1 MVSSYANRGN
11 VAVIC
16 WNTLNA
22 ATWYVDSEKLDGE
35 VALGQ
40 DSKTLLAINF
50 SDFTVEEKYADNNY
64 KTGALKETDDDVV
77 VVSTP
82 ARNAEIG
89 DRQIVLGLSRDKF
102 SEEYESFNFE
112 KNPKKATKETKTYRN
127 GDNVVAYV
135 PEEVYSD
142 LDSLKGNKVTVV
154 FGEDNIVALIVV
166 EDDVVD
172 TAYLTKYEDNKV
184 VVDGTSYKLA
194 SSYEVTLNEKSY
206 NNLTLA
212 LTALK
217 IADVTDIEK
226 NIETTL
232 TLDEDDKVEKI
243 ELFASANIDGVSFEG
258 IVTKVKETSSKYTIY
273 TTAGNITWE
282 IDDEDDIDFPRVY
295 IDGTKS
301 DIRDIE
307 VGNVLTVIGSK
318 LDIAN
323 EKITTIYASTQ
334 TVTGEA
340 TKVKKANN
348 AITIDGEIYPSSVV
362 AEKVKNMTKD
372 ELKDDKWIEFD
383 STTVL
388 DNKEVTLYMNVLGEY
403 VGVAIE
409 EDTSSYTFGVVTYV
423 STTTSWEGDDEEIA
437 VKNIKVMLEDGTKK
451 TFKVKVDTDDDD
463 APSEEVLDNL
473 KEVSKNYT
481 DIYNKIY
488 NEFIMFKADADNTI
502 QLEDGNEIIIV
513 DGATLSAVVDAK
525 STTDATD
532 DYDFAV
538 IKPNTEVDGKE
549 FKLTAGGTA
558 TYTSKTVIFNKEAGD
573 EEIVSKWDSIIDSDD
588 YVTGSAYAIFDADDD
603 EALYII
609 VSLADYESS
618 DAEYA
623 IVDSKLVEV
632 SDKKFEIDFV
642 DQPDVQVKDEST
654 VKAELNNIVGWFIKY
669 TMASNKVD
677 SAKKLI
683 DLDEFKD
690 LDADDIVEVGTV
702 IKDPNE
708 SKYELAATL
717 LTSVYS
723 KANLEVEEI
732 SIDKDYA
739 AIKYVDDVEC
749 GANVFEN
756 GTFYTM
762 EETTWAAGVYEYNAE
777 NEEYVVTSD
786 GSAVDAKKYYKFTE
800 APEYD
805 ADEAYF
811 EKSGAV
817 YTLADLSVDTT
828 LGKIRLDDDNLV
840 VIDLRDGKVVKTTL
854 EDMAEET
861 NIYAVLYKNEDCDPN
876 REANVVIIL
885 GD

>member
-1 MVSSYANRGN
+1 
-11 VAVIC
+11 
-16 WNTLNA
+16 
-22 ATWYVDSEKLDGE
+22 
-35 VALGQ
+35 
-40 DSKTLLAINF
+40 
-50 SDFTVEEKYADNNY
+50 
-64 KTGALKETDDDVV
+64 
-77 VVSTP
+77 
-82 ARNAEIG
+82 
-89 DRQIVLGLSRDKF
+89 
-102 SEEYESFNFE
+102 
-112 KNPKKATKETKTYRN
+112 
-127 GDNVVAYV
+127 
-135 PEEVYSD
+135 
-142 LDSLKGNKVTVV
+142 
-154 FGEDNIVALIVV
+154 
-166 EDDVVD
+166 
-172 TAYLTKYEDNKV
+172 
-184 VVDGTSYKLA
+184 
-194 SSYEVTLNEKSY
+194 
-206 NNLTLA
+206 
-212 LTALK
+212 
-217 IADVTDIEK
+217 
-226 NIETTL
+226 
-232 TLDEDDKVEKI
+232 
-243 ELFASANIDGVSFEG
+243 
-258 IVTKVKETSSKYTIY
+258 
-273 TTAGNITWE
+273 
-282 IDDEDDIDFPRVY
+282 
-295 IDGTKS
+295 
-301 DIRDIE
+301 
-307 VGNVLTVIGSK
+307 
-318 LDIAN
+318 
-323 EKITTIYASTQ
+323 
-334 TVTGEA
+334 
-340 TKVKKANN
+340 
-348 AITIDGEIYPSSVV
+348 
-362 AEKVKNMTKD
+362 MTKD
-372 ELKDDKWIEFD
+372 ELKDNKWINFD

-403 VGVAIE
+403 VAVAIE
-409 EDTSSYTFGVVTYV
+409 EDSTSYTFGVVTYV

-473 KEVSKNYT
+473 KTSADQK
-481 DIYNKIY
+481 YNKIY

-513 DGATLSAVVDAK
+513 DGSDLSAVVEAA

-538 IKPNTEVDGKE
+538 IKPNTKVDGKE
-549 FKLTAGGTA
+549 FVLTAGGKA

-702 IKDPNE
+702 VMNPNE
-708 SKYELAATL
+708 NKYKLAATL
-717 LTSVYS
+717 LDNVYS

-749 GANVFEN
+749 GANVFAA
-756 GTFYTM
+756 GTYYTM
-762 EETTWAAGVYEYNAE
+762 EEVAWATGVYEYNE
-777 NEEYVVTSD
+777 SDKKYVVTQDTQATS
-786 GSAVDAKKYYKFTE
+786 GKKYYKFTE
-800 APEYD
+800 ATEYD
-805 ADEAYF
+805 AAETYYTEASS
-811 EKSGAV
+811 E
-817 YTLADLSVDTT
+817 YTVVDAEHFAADTT

-840 VIDLRDGKVVKTTL
+840 VIDLREGKVVRTTL
-854 EDMAEET
+854 EDMAKET
-861 NIYAVLYKNEDCDPN
+861 NIYAVLYANEDCASS